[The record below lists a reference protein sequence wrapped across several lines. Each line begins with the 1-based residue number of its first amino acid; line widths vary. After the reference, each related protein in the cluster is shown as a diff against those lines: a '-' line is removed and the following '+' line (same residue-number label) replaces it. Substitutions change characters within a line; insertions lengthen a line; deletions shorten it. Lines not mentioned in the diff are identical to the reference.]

1 MHPDLSN
8 SLLSCLKEGVHM
20 YVLCMCVCVCL
31 SFICLC
37 ECHWMCVCNTD
48 TAVQLAQL
56 EGRIIGEH
64 CLVPQTFHIKK

>member
-20 YVLCMCVCVCL
+20 YVVCVSVSVCL

-37 ECHWMCVCNTD
+37 ECHWMCVRNTD
-48 TAVQLAQL
+48 TAM
-56 EGRIIGEH
+56 
-64 CLVPQTFHIKK
+64 